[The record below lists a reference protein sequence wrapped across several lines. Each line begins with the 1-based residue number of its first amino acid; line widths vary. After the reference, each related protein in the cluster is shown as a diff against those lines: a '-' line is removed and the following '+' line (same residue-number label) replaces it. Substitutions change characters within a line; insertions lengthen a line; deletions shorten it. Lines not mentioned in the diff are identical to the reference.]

1 MMHARLPYKDD
12 DDFEPRAFEATG
24 EVVTHT
30 AVKAAHDALVRAEA
44 DHAQAIYWIRRATAS
59 NREARRKHLEAMT
72 RAALEASVALRK
84 AQALA

>member
-12 DDFEPRAFEATG
+12 DDFETRAFKTPA
-24 EVVTHT
+24 EVVTDA
-30 AVKAAHDALVRAEA
+30 AVKAAHAALVRAEA

-72 RAALEASVALRK
+72 RAALEAAVALRK
-84 AQALA
+84 ALASA